1 MSADQVVQPVAKSS
15 PVQMRQEPRVS
26 VTWRA
31 RVLVSAQDFLEG
43 RTHNLSEK
51 GVGLIMPRSFP
62 PGTILTTALAV
73 PQPNDRSLIKP
84 VMLQI
89 KVAFSVASGDLF
101 KIGAQ
106 ILKIDSND
114 QKLIDEWVNR
124 LGTRMRKSP
133 VSI

>member
-1 MSADQVVQPVAKSS
+1 MSVDQVVQPGAKSA
-15 PVQMRQEPRVS
+15 PTQMRQEPRVS

-106 ILKIDSND
+106 ILKIDPND

-133 VSI
+133 ISI

>member
-1 MSADQVVQPVAKSS
+1 VSVDQVIQPGANKS
-15 PVQMRQEPRVS
+15 PTQMRQEPRVS

-51 GVGLIMPRSFP
+51 GVGLIMPRSFAI
-62 PGTILTTALAV
+62 GAILTTALAV

-89 KVAFSVASGDLF
+89 KVAFSVASDDLF

-106 ILKIDSND
+106 IVKIDPND